1 MNQEQNLNPENEL
14 NTSELEETLKKEED
28 NLNEATKSEE
38 AEETSQKI
46 EENNK
51 QTLSEEEKPEDKIK
65 TLEQKLA
72 EQKDAYLRLY
82 ADFEN
87 FRRRTAKEKIEFL
100 EQANAKLL
108 VELLPVFDDFERA
121 LKSFEN
127 SDLQIN
133 TAKEGIQLIYQ
144 KFQKFLEK
152 QGLVAME
159 SNHQDFDPEK
169 HEAIAQVP
177 APTED
182 LKGKVI
188 DTVEKGYFLGEK
200 VVRFAKVVTGN

>member
-1 MNQEQNLNPENEL
+1 MSQENDLNPENEL
-14 NTSELEETLKKEED
+14 NSPE
-28 NLNEATKSEE
+28 
-38 AEETSQKI
+38 I
-46 EENNK
+46 EESLK
-51 QTLSEEEKPEDKIK
+51 QEQTDEGLSENTKNTENTEKTQDSSEDKVK
-65 TLEQKLA
+65 NLEQKLA
-72 EQKDAYLRLY
+72 EQKDNYLRLY

-108 VELLPVFDDFERA
+108 VEILPVFDDFERA
-121 LKSFEN
+121 LKSFDN
-127 SDLQIN
+127 PDLQID
-133 TAKEGIQLIYQ
+133 TVKEGIRLIYQ
-144 KFQKFLEK
+144 KFQRFLEK
-152 QGLVAME
+152 QGLVVME
-159 SNHQDFDPEK
+159 SNEQDFDPDK

-177 APTED
+177 APTEE

>member
-1 MNQEQNLNPENEL
+1 MSQENNLNPENEL
-14 NTSELEETLKKEED
+14 NTPEVSETTQQEFV
-28 NLNEATKSEE
+28 
-38 AEETSQKI
+38 
-46 EENNK
+46 
-51 QTLSEEEKPEDKIK
+51 EEKEAPNAQNTETPDTQVSADDKMK
-65 TLEQKLA
+65 QLENALA
-72 EQKDAYLRLY
+72 EQKDNYLRLY

-100 EQANAKLL
+100 EQANSKLL

-127 SDLQIN
+127 PDLQAS

-159 SNHQDFDPEK
+159 SNQQDFDPDK

-177 APTED
+177 APSED

-200 VVRFAKVVTGN
+200 VIRFAKVVTGN

>member
-1 MNQEQNLNPENEL
+1 MNQENNLNPEPEKEIDTPEL
-14 NTSELEETLKKEED
+14 KETLEQEQNQEGLSEKVENTKDDEKKEIS
-28 NLNEATKSEE
+28 L
-38 AEETSQKI
+38 
-46 EENNK
+46 
-51 QTLSEEEKPEDKIK
+51 EDKAK
-65 TLEQKLA
+65 NLEQKLA

-108 VELLPVFDDFERA
+108 VEILPVFDDFERA
-121 LKSFEN
+121 LKSFDN
-127 SDLQIN
+127 PDLQIN
-133 TAKEGIQLIYQ
+133 AAREGIQLIYQ

-159 SNHQDFDPEK
+159 SNEQDFDPDK

-177 APTED
+177 APSED

>member
-1 MNQEQNLNPENEL
+1 MNQDNNLNPENEL
-14 NTSELEETLKKEED
+14 NTPQVEETPKQEENEVKESVE
-28 NLNEATKSEE
+28 ESSEKSE
-38 AEETSQKI
+38 SQ
-46 EENNK
+46 ENT
-51 QTLSEEEKPEDKIK
+51 QDFLGDDKVK
-65 TLEQKLA
+65 NLEQKLA
-72 EQKDAYLRLY
+72 EQKDNYLRLY

-108 VELLPVFDDFERA
+108 IEILPVFDDFERA

-127 SDLQIN
+127 PDLQIN

-144 KFQKFLEK
+144 KFQRFLEK
-152 QGLVAME
+152 QGLVVME
-159 SNHQDFDPEK
+159 SNQQDFDPDK

-177 APTED
+177 APTEN

>member
-1 MNQEQNLNPENEL
+1 MSQENNLNPENEL
-14 NTSELEETLKKEED
+14 NTPEVSETPQQEFV
-28 NLNEATKSEE
+28 
-38 AEETSQKI
+38 
-46 EENNK
+46 
-51 QTLSEEEKPEDKIK
+51 EEKEASSAQDTETPDTQVSSDDKMK
-65 TLEQKLA
+65 QLENALA
-72 EQKDAYLRLY
+72 EQKDNYLRLY

-127 SDLQIN
+127 PDLQVS
-133 TAKEGIQLIYQ
+133 TAKEGVQLIYQ

-159 SNHQDFDPEK
+159 SNQQDFDPDK

-177 APTED
+177 APSED

>member
-1 MNQEQNLNPENEL
+1 MNQDNNFNPENEL
-14 NTSELEETLKKEED
+14 NTPQVEETPK
-28 NLNEATKSEE
+28 
-38 AEETSQKI
+38 Q
-46 EENNK
+46 EENEGK
-51 QTLSEEEKPEDKIK
+51 EALVEEEPSEKTESKENTQDFLGDDKVK
-65 TLEQKLA
+65 NLEQKLA
-72 EQKDAYLRLY
+72 EQKDNYLRLY

-108 VELLPVFDDFERA
+108 VEILPVFDDFERA

-127 SDLQIN
+127 PDLQIN

-144 KFQKFLEK
+144 KFQRFLEK
-152 QGLVAME
+152 QGLVVME
-159 SNHQDFDPEK
+159 SNQQDFDPDK

>member
-14 NTSELEETLKKEED
+14 NTSELEETFKKEEN
-28 NLNEATKSEE
+28 NLSEEAKSEE
-38 AEETSQKI
+38 ASEKT

-51 QTLSEEEKPEDKIK
+51 QTLSEEEKPEDKVK